1 MNKRVGEV
9 LLSIRDL
16 KIYYYTL
23 SGVVR
28 AVDGVD
34 LDVYSGE
41 WITIVG
47 ESGSGKSTLAMSVL
61 GLILPPGR
69 IVNGSIIFDNIDI
82 AKASPQKLREIRGR
96 RVGVIF
102 QDPGAYLDPLRTVG
116 SQIAEAVLEH
126 RLASSWGEAWRKAE
140 EALELVGVP
149 ASRARSYPHQLS
161 GGQKQRVAIAAAIAL
176 EPDILVADEPTT
188 ALDVIVQSK
197 IMELLESL
205 RRKRG
210 LTILMVTHD
219 IALAGEV
226 SDRVAVMYAGR
237 IVEVGSSKMIVEEPS
252 HPYTRMLIESVP
264 DVWVKRRVRSIPGDP
279 PDLRRPPSGCRFHP
293 RCPLALKECRVK
305 QPPRVSLPGGGWAE
319 CFLAGVGYGEGATEG

>member
-1 MNKRVGEV
+1 MGEV
-9 LLSIRDL
+9 LLSIRNL

-23 SGVVR
+23 SGIVR

-69 IVNGSIIFDNIDI
+69 VVEGSILFDGVDI
-82 AKASPQKLREIRGR
+82 AKAGIEELRRIRGR
-96 RVGVIF
+96 RIGVIF

-116 SQIAEAVLEH
+116 SQIAEAVIEH
-126 RLASSWGEAWRKAE
+126 RLASSWDEAWVKAE

-176 EPDILVADEPTT
+176 EPELLVADEPTT
-188 ALDVIVQSK
+188 ALDVIVQAK
-197 IMELLESL
+197 IMELLEDL
-205 RRKRG
+205 RRKKG

-219 IALAGEV
+219 IALASEV

-237 IVEVGSSKMIVEEPS
+237 IVEVGGSRRIVESPS
-252 HPYTRMLIESVP
+252 HPYTRMLVESVP
-264 DVWVKRRVRSIPGDP
+264 DVWVKKPVRSIPGDP
-279 PDLRRPPSGCRFHP
+279 PDLRRPPRGCRFHP
-293 RCPLALKECRVK
+293 RCPLALEECRSK
-305 QPPRVSLPGGGWAE
+305 QPPRVPMPGGGWAE
-319 CFLAGVGYGEGATEG
+319 CFLAGMEYGG